1 MSRCWRNQWH
11 YYFGGEERN
20 WFGEPE
26 LAVNLVADELAA
38 EFAVSG
44 SAPLESVD
52 LAVAG
57 VDSIEAYGSLQSLLA
72 ELTIVEGFAIKE
84 IAGDRITYRVD
95 VRGGADR
102 LGRALTFSGLIEKT
116 GNEGAAY
123 PLDAVNSRL
132 EFFYSP

>member
-1 MSRCWRNQWH
+1 MQLPSTSPIQVHSQPGTKPRR
-11 YYFGGEERN
+11 GI
-20 WFGEPE
+20 
-26 LAVNLVADELAA
+26 
-38 EFAVSG
+38 
-44 SAPLESVD
+44 
-52 LAVAG
+52 G